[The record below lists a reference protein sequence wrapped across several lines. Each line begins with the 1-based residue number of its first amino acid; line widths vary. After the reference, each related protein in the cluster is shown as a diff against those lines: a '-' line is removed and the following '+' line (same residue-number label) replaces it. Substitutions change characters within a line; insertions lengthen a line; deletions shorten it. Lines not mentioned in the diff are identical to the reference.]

1 MPEPVTTIGLSAI
14 AAYLG
19 KDGLEKLLG
28 PTAEYLGEG
37 LRDLA
42 QKRITNIGR
51 ILENGLRKSGD
62 KLESKGS
69 VPPKLLKHVID
80 DGSFADTNVEIEYLG
95 GILASSRTDTERDN
109 RSIRFARMIDSL
121 SNYQILS
128 HYLIYRTVKDL
139 FSGSGASANH
149 EGRSRMRI
157 FIPFP
162 SFAHAMKMSS
172 SELSKSDAIVG
183 HVFFGLHDDSLIED
197 RFLYGPKEIIER
209 EYQNAESEGII
220 CQPSATG
227 VQLFLW
233 AFGKGD
239 SVHDEIFKPDF
250 DPKIDGVELGFSGA
264 KAVFQ
269 TSVAGAT
276 TTT

>member
-28 PTAEYLGEG
+28 PTAEYLGDG

-51 ILENGLRKSGD
+51 ILENGFRKSGE
-62 KLESKGS
+62 KLQVRGS

-80 DGSFADTNVEIEYLG
+80 DGSFADSDVEIEYLG
-95 GILASSRTDTERDN
+95 GILASSRTDTDRDN
-109 RSIRFARMIDSL
+109 RSIRFAKMIDSL
-121 SNYQILS
+121 SNYQLLS

-139 FSGSGASANH
+139 FSGSGISANH
-149 EGRSRMRI
+149 EGRSRMKI

-172 SELSKSDAIVG
+172 SELSKADAILG
-183 HVFFGLHDDSLIED
+183 HVFFGLYDDGLIED
-197 RFLYGPKEIIER
+197 RFQYGPKENIER
-209 EYQNAESEGII
+209 EYPEADNEGII

-239 SVHDEIFKPDF
+239 SMHDEIFEPGF
-250 DPKIDGVELGFSGA
+250 DPKIDGVESGFFGA
-264 KAVFQ
+264 RTVFQ
-269 TSVAGAT
+269 TSVTGT
-276 TTT
+276 PIPN